1 MARNTKEIIIADAG
15 RDQGKRFLLMEMP
28 ARPAEKWATRAFLAL
43 ARSGVDIPEDI
54 ANSGWAGIAIQSLK
68 TIAGVQ
74 FAEAEPLM
82 DEMFKCIQFVPDT
95 GIPRPLIDTGT
106 DGDDIEEIM
115 TRMKLRWEVVTL
127 HTQNFTSVFLS
138 IWESLRRLQGLQST
152 VTSPEPL
159 AP

>member
-95 GIPRPLIDTGT
+95 GIPRALVDNGT
-106 DGDDIEEIM
+106 DGDDIEEIK
-115 TRMKLRWEVVTL
+115 TRIKLRWEVVHL
-127 HTQNFTSVFLS
+127 HSSGFIGDFQS
-138 IWESLRRLQGLQST
+138 IWGSLRSLQGSQNT
-152 VTSPEPL
+152 VTSQTQSVP
-159 AP
+159 

>member
-95 GIPRPLIDTGT
+95 GIPRPLIDNGT

-115 TRMKLRWEVVTL
+115 TRMKLRWEVVNL

>member
-95 GIPRPLIDTGT
+95 GIPRPLIDNGT

-115 TRMKLRWEVVTL
+115 TRMKLRWEVVNL

-159 AP
+159 VP

>member
-1 MARNTKEIIIADAG
+1 MALNTKEIIIADAG

-95 GIPRPLIDTGT
+95 GIPRPLIDNGT

-115 TRMKLRWEVVTL
+115 TRMKLRWEVVNL

>member
-95 GIPRPLIDTGT
+95 GIPRPLIDNGT

-115 TRMKLRWEVVTL
+115 TRMKLRWEVVNL

-138 IWESLRRLQGLQST
+138 IWESLRRLQGLQNT